1 MIDLSPRRVALG
13 ALLGLGLTSLTVA
26 PALAQAADGS
36 HGPVAHH
43 ARKKKG
49 KKKGG
54 PQVIVHCASV
64 GVTCKGTP
72 GPAGPQGPAGTPGAA
87 GVNGATVILRAR
99 GGGVQ
104 LPGKSSSCGSLIC
117 GENIPLTPNIWTQG
131 ATEDNQFVGSATIQV
146 PSETAC
152 GYEES
157 SKLKP
162 DQVILVA
169 EIDGKIEGLTEI
181 EGGSGETTVVAPIVF
196 DLGIESLEGASE
208 GIGPGFFLGSG
219 ASQTHVLTV
228 LGEDACAT
236 AAHAKVTSLAI
247 DVLGT
252 S

>member
-1 MIDLSPRRVALG
+1 MIDLSPRRAALG
-13 ALLGLGLTSLTVA
+13 ALLGLSLTSLALA
-26 PALAQAADGS
+26 PALAQARDGR
-36 HGPVAHH
+36 HAPVAHH
-43 ARKKKG
+43 ARKKG

-54 PQVIVHCASV
+54 PQVIVHCASI

-72 GPAGPQGPAGTPGAA
+72 GPAGPQGPAGTPGAP
-87 GVNGATVILRAR
+87 GVNGASVTLRAR

-117 GENIPLTPNIWTQG
+117 GESIPVTPNVWTQG
-131 ATEDNQFVGSATIQV
+131 ASEDNQFVDTATIQI
-146 PSETAC
+146 PSEVAC
-152 GYEES
+152 GNEES
-157 SKLKP
+157 SKLAP
-162 DQVILVA
+162 DEVILVV
-169 EIDGKIEGLTEI
+169 EIDGKIEGLTEVK
-181 EGGSGETTVVAPIVF
+181 GGSGESTVVAPIVF

-219 ASQTHVLTV
+219 TSQTHVMTV
-228 LGEDACAT
+228 LGEDYCAT